1 MSDARFSFPFASN
14 YIFLLN
20 AIIKILGGGGMFF
33 ILLSMCMWNP
43 PKALLS
49 VFLSIFKSLDT

>member
-20 AIIKILGGGGMFF
+20 AIIKILGGGG
-33 ILLSMCMWNP
+33 N
-43 PKALLS
+43 
-49 VFLSIFKSLDT
+49 VFYSSEHVHVEST

>member
-20 AIIKILGGGGMFF
+20 AIIKILGGG
-33 ILLSMCMWNP
+33 N
-43 PKALLS
+43 
-49 VFLSIFKSLDT
+49 VFYSSEHVHVEST